1 MEKKVTKRNVLDV
14 LVAAVD
20 AGDIVLDT
28 YGDVTAEDVRN
39 YAVNEIALL
48 DKRAERAKERAAKTK
63 AEGDEL
69 TEVLY
74 EALGAD
80 FEPIPDI
87 LARIEGEDITAAKIA
102 VRLKRLADDGRAER
116 SEIKVKAADGGKS
129 RTLVAYRKA

>member
-1 MEKKVTKRNVLDV
+1 MEKKITKRNVLDT

-39 YAVNEIALL
+39 YAINEIELL
-48 DKRAERAKERAAKTK
+48 DKRAARAKERAAKTK

-69 TEVLY
+69 AEAVY
-74 EALGAD
+74 EALGDD

-87 LARIEGEDITAAKIA
+87 LSRIEGEGVTAAKIA
-102 VRLKRLADDGRAER
+102 VRLKRLAEDGRAER
-116 SEIKVKAADGGKS
+116 SEIKVKSADGGKS
-129 RTLVAYRKA
+129 RVLVAYRKV